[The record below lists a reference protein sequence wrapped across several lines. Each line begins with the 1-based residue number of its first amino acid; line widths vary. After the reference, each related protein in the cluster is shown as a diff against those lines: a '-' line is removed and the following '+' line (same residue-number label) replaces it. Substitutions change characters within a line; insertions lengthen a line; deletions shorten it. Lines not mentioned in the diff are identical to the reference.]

1 MGQPFFTRFETIP
14 GLTANADLS
23 SHQFKVVSLQSTAG
37 ICQLAA
43 TSVITSKVVGL
54 LQNNPKSGE
63 AAEVAYS
70 GIAKAIAGTS
80 TIAVGSVLGVNTT
93 SRVVNT
99 TTDNLQVVGKA
110 LTASSAIGDIISV
123 LLMPGGARY

>member
-1 MGQPFFTRFETIP
+1 MAQAFVTRYETIP

-23 SHQFKVVSLQSTAG
+23 THQFKVVSLQTTAG

-43 TSVITSKVVGL
+43 TSIITSKVIGL

-80 TIAVGSVLGVNTT
+80 TITVGAILGVNTT
-93 SRVVNT
+93 SRVVGT
-99 TTDNLQVVGKA
+99 TTDNVQAIGKA
-110 LTASSAIGDIISV
+110 LAASSAIGDIIPV

>member
-1 MGQPFFTRFETIP
+1 MAQAFVTRYETIP

-23 SHQFKVVSLQSTAG
+23 AQQFKVVSLQSTAG

-43 TSVITSKVVGL
+43 TSILVSKVVGL

-70 GIAKAIAGTS
+70 GIAKGIAGTS
-80 TIAVGSVLGVNTT
+80 TIAVGSVLAVNTT
-93 SRVVNT
+93 SRLVGT
-99 TTDNLQVVGKA
+99 TTDNIQAIGKS
-110 LTASSAIGDIISV
+110 LTAASAIGDVISV